1 MSVVTRLFLSNRTQ
15 AVRLPKAVA
24 FDASVSEVEIDIVGD
39 ARVIRPA
46 GSRVDA
52 FWSSD
57 MRVSDDFAREQPEA
71 PQERAWA

>member
-1 MSVVTRLFLSNRTQ
+1 MSVITRLFLSNKTQ

-24 FDASVSEVEIDIVGD
+24 FDASVSEVEIDVVGE

-46 GSRVDA
+46 GSRVDV
-52 FWSSD
+52 FWDSD
-57 MRVSDDFAREQPEA
+57 LSISDDFVREQPPV